1 MRGGS
6 SKGLYFRKEDLPADD
21 ALRDRVLVAAM
32 GTDARQIDGAG
43 GAHPLTS
50 KVAIVSRSASSDADI
65 DYLFVQVVVG
75 EGRVDTTPN
84 CGNILAGVAPFAI
97 EHGLVEARDGV
108 TPVRVRML
116 NSDNLCE
123 LLVETPG
130 KRVNYDG
137 DARIDGVP
145 GTSAPI
151 VCNYL
156 DVAGSATGS
165 LLPTGRVLDVVDG
178 IEVTCIDNGMPVV
191 VLRAR
196 DLGVTGYETPKE
208 LDANKTLKAKI
219 ESIRLQVGPRM
230 NLGDVKTKVVPKMS
244 LIAPARAGGH
254 VATRTFIPHDCHA
267 AIGVLGAVSVAT
279 ACILPGSV
287 TQGIATVP
295 DGAVKRMSVEHPTGE
310 FSVTLEVGG
319 TPYQPDASSRPACF
333 APRGSSCAARCSCRL
348 PFGTAGASVST
359 RCRRRCRLRR
369 RRVGFR
375 SAAGLRP
382 NRGHLDR
389 CRAAARRSRA
399 ALLRSTCVAR
409 AARGSRC

>member
-6 SKGLYFRKEDLPADD
+6 SKGLYFRREDLPSDD

-32 GTDARQIDGAG
+32 GADARQIDGAG

-50 KVAIVSRSASSDADI
+50 KVAIVSRSESAGADV

-84 CGNILAGVAPFAI
+84 CGNMLAGVGPFAI
-97 EHGLVEARDGV
+97 ENGIVPAQDGA
-108 TPVRVRML
+108 TSVRVRML

-123 LLVETPG
+123 LLVQTPG
-130 KRVNYDG
+130 KRVRYDG

-145 GTSAPI
+145 GSAAPI

-165 LLPTGRVLDVVDG
+165 LLPTGAALDVVEG
-178 IEVTCIDNGMPVV
+178 VEITCIDNGMPVV
-191 VLRAR
+191 VLRAK
-196 DLGVTGYETPKE
+196 DLGITGYETPKD
-208 LDANKTLKAKI
+208 LDANRELKATL
-219 ESIRLQVGPRM
+219 ESIRLAVGPRM
-230 NLGDVKTKVVPKMS
+230 NLGDVTRKVVPKMS

-254 VATRTFIPHDCHA
+254 VCTRTFIPHDCHA

-287 TQGIATVP
+287 ARGIATVP
-295 DGAVKRMSVEHPTGE
+295 EGRVKQMSVEHPTGE

-319 TPYQPDASSRPACF
+319 TVERP
-333 APRGSSCAARCSCRL
+333 
-348 PFGTAGASVST
+348 TVEK
-359 RCRRRCRLRR
+359 
-369 RRVGFR
+369 
-375 SAAGLRP
+375 AGLLRTARLIF
-382 NRGHLDR
+382 RGEL
-389 CRAAARRSRA
+389 CVPAAVWDGRR
-399 ALLRSTCVAR
+399 
-409 AARGSRC
+409 

>member
-6 SKGLYFRKEDLPADD
+6 SKGLYFRREDLPADE

-50 KVAIVSRSASSDADI
+50 KIAVVSRSESPDADV

-84 CGNILAGVAPFAI
+84 CGNMLAGVGPFAI
-97 EHGLVEARDGV
+97 DNGIVPARDGA
-108 TPVRVRML
+108 TSVRVRML

-123 LLVETPG
+123 LLVQTPG
-130 KRVNYDG
+130 KRVRYDG

-145 GTSAPI
+145 GSAAPI

-165 LLPTGRVLDVVDG
+165 LLPTGRALDVVG
-178 IEVTCIDNGMPVV
+178 GVEVTCIDNGMPVV
-191 VLRAR
+191 VLRAK
-196 DLGVTGYETPKE
+196 DLGITGYETPKE
-208 LDANKTLKAKI
+208 LDANKELKAKL
-219 ESIRLQVGPRM
+219 EAIRLEIGPKM
-230 NLGDVKTKVVPKMS
+230 NLGDVTKKVVPKMS
-244 LIAPARAGGH
+244 LIAPARAGGN
-254 VATRTFIPHDCHA
+254 VCTRTFIPHDCHA

-287 TQGIATVP
+287 TSGIATVP
-295 DGAVKRMSVEHPTGE
+295 EGRTKQMSVEHPTGE

-319 TPYQPDASSRPACF
+319 TAEHP
-333 APRGSSCAARCSCRL
+333 
-348 PFGTAGASVST
+348 SV
-359 RCRRRCRLRR
+359 LK
-369 RRVGFR
+369 
-375 SAAGLRP
+375 AGLLRTARLIF
-382 NRGHLDR
+382 RGE
-389 CRAAARRSRA
+389 
-399 ALLRSTCVAR
+399 LLIPSAVWDGGR
-409 AARGSRC
+409 

>member
-6 SKGLYFRKEDLPADD
+6 SKGLYFRKEDLPADE
-21 ALRDRVLVAAM
+21 ASRDRVIVAAM
-32 GTDARQIDGAG
+32 GSDARQIDGAG

-50 KVAIVSRSASSDADI
+50 KVAVVSRSASADADV

-97 EHGLVEARDGV
+97 ETGIVAARDGI

-137 DARIDGVP
+137 TAKIDGVP
-145 GTSAPI
+145 GTAAPI

-165 LLPTGRVLDVVDG
+165 LLPTGNVRDVVDG
-178 IEVTCIDNGMPVV
+178 VEITCIDNGMPVV
-191 VLRAR
+191 VMRAR
-196 DLGVTGYETPKE
+196 DLGIGGYESPKE
-208 LDANKTLKAKI
+208 LDANKEFKAKV
-219 ESIRLQVGPRM
+219 ESIRLQIGPRM

-244 LIAPARAGGH
+244 LIAPARSGGH
-254 VATRTFIPHDCHA
+254 VCTRTLIPHDTHA

-287 TQGIATVP
+287 TAGIATVP
-295 DGAVKRMSVEHPTGE
+295 DGPIKRMSVEHPTGE

-319 TPYQPDASSRPACF
+319 TREQP
-333 APRGSSCAARCSCRL
+333 
-348 PFGTAGASVST
+348 SV
-359 RCRRRCRLRR
+359 
-369 RRVGFR
+369 VK
-375 SAAGLRP
+375 AGLLRTARLII
-382 NRGHLDR
+382 RGEVLVP
-389 CRAAARRSRA
+389 AAIWDGR
-399 ALLRSTCVAR
+399 
-409 AARGSRC
+409 

>member
-21 ALRDRVLVAAM
+21 ALRDRVIVAAM

-50 KVAIVSRSASSDADI
+50 KVAVVSRSTSADADV
-65 DYLFVQVVVG
+65 DYLFVQIVVG

-97 EHGLVEARDGV
+97 ETGIIAARDGV

-123 LLVETPG
+123 LLIETPG

-137 DARIDGVP
+137 TAKIDGVP
-145 GTSAPI
+145 GTAAPI

-165 LLPTGRVLDVVDG
+165 LLPTGKVRDVVDG
-178 IEVTCIDNGMPVV
+178 VEVTCIDNGMPVV
-191 VLRAR
+191 VMRAR
-196 DLGVTGYETPKE
+196 DLGISGYESPKE
-208 LDANKTLKAKI
+208 LDANKEFKAKV
-219 ESIRLQVGPRM
+219 ESIRLQIAPRM

-244 LIAPARAGGH
+244 LIAPARAGGN
-254 VATRTFIPHDCHA
+254 VCTRTLIPHDTHA

-279 ACILPGSV
+279 ACILPGSI
-287 TQGIATVP
+287 TAGIATVP
-295 DGAVKRMSVEHPTGE
+295 DGPIKQMSVEHPTGE

-319 TPYQPDASSRPACF
+319 TREQPAV
-333 APRGSSCAARCSCRL
+333 L
-348 PFGTAGASVST
+348 K
-359 RCRRRCRLRR
+359 
-369 RRVGFR
+369 
-375 SAAGLRP
+375 AGLLRTARLIM
-382 NRGHLDR
+382 RGEVLVP
-389 CRAAARRSRA
+389 AAIWDGR
-399 ALLRSTCVAR
+399 
-409 AARGSRC
+409 